1 MRDMLFKLMEVKNS
15 LRCPNGLY
23 YASIGKN
30 YRYTWLRDN
39 YHCARVDFKRN
50 PQFYKETYQ
59 ATLDYFHKIEKEYH
73 KISWLIRD
81 PHNKAGYRYIHPR
94 FNVAL
99 TEIEGD
105 WGHKQWDAVFMT
117 LKGIVDGVR
126 AGIRII
132 RDYDDVRIINMIIE
146 AAYKMECWK
155 DPESGAWENETD
167 VRLSTLGIILSSIQ
181 DLKDF
186 GFFVPPDF
194 ITKTS
199 NAFYSLFPNETCY
212 RKYDLAQLFL
222 IYPFKVLKGEE
233 AELIINNIENN
244 LLREQGVIRH
254 IGDWY
259 YNRANRY
266 DMERFGFMD
275 MYLPETSLIGNEAEW
290 VKGFAYLGLAH
301 LTLGNISVARSYLNK
316 LLKGHEDGILP
327 ELYFAKSNRFNDNYP
342 LAWTV
347 CAAIELIDKIDN
359 YMCTREGVY

>member
-1 MRDMLFKLMEVKNS
+1 MRDMLFKLMEVKNN
-15 LRCPNGLY
+15 LRKDNGLY
-23 YASIGKN
+23 WASTGKN

-39 YHCARVDFKRN
+39 YHCARVDLRYDHAK
-50 PQFYKETYQ
+50 YKQTYQ
-59 ATLDYFHKIEKEYH
+59 TTLDYFHLIEKEYN
-73 KISWLIRD
+73 KISSLLENPYD
-81 PHNKAGYRYIHPR
+81 KTGYRYIHPR
-94 FNVAL
+94 FNIDL
-99 TEIEGD
+99 SEIHHES
-105 WGHKQWDAVFMT
+105 WGYKQWDAVFMT
-117 LKGIVDGVR
+117 LKGVVEGEN

-132 RDYDDVRIINMIIE
+132 RDSEDIKIINMIIK
-146 AAYKMECWK
+146 AAYRMECWS

-167 VRLSTLGIILSSIQ
+167 IRLSTLGIILSSLQ
-181 DLKDF
+181 DLYEFKRFDI
-186 GFFVPPDF
+186 PYDF
-194 ITKTS
+194 ISKVS
-199 NAFYSLFPNETCY
+199 KAFYALFPNETCY

-222 IYPFKVLKGEE
+222 IYPFKVLKGVE

-301 LTLGNISVARSYLNK
+301 LTLGNISAARSYLNK

-347 CAAIELIDKIDN
+347 CAAIELLDKIDN
-359 YMCTREGVY
+359 